1 MAGNSA
7 AGRSDRRQSDLTAD
21 QFEAAPPWRVRS
33 LLPARQPALDQLEQS
48 LHRPGRHCRLRCERW
63 IPQPLFDSII
73 KIAITLELIMANNL
87 SLRGLD
93 ALTLARI
100 KSSARRRKLSVNR
113 LIIETLREQYATG
126 EQTFDDLDAL
136 AGAWSKSEAAQ
147 FAAAV
152 APFSEIDAGL

>member
-1 MAGNSA
+1 
-7 AGRSDRRQSDLTAD
+7 
-21 QFEAAPPWRVRS
+21 
-33 LLPARQPALDQLEQS
+33 
-48 LHRPGRHCRLRCERW
+48 
-63 IPQPLFDSII
+63 
-73 KIAITLELIMANNL
+73 MANNL

-93 ALTLARI
+93 APTLARI
-100 KSSARRRKLSVNR
+100 KFNARRRKLSVNR

-152 APFSEIDAGL
+152 APFAEIDAGLWAAQPHVAYRVKSAAKPAAKPAAKRRVRK

>member
-1 MAGNSA
+1 MAY
-7 AGRSDRRQSDLTAD
+7 
-21 QFEAAPPWRVRS
+21 
-33 LLPARQPALDQLEQS
+33 
-48 LHRPGRHCRLRCERW
+48 
-63 IPQPLFDSII
+63 
-73 KIAITLELIMANNL
+73 NL

-100 KSSARRRKLSVNR
+100 KSCARRRKLSVNR
-113 LIIETLREQYATG
+113 LIIETLRERYATG

-152 APFSEIDAGL
+152 APFAEIDAVLWAAQPEVASPVKPAAKPAAKRKVRK